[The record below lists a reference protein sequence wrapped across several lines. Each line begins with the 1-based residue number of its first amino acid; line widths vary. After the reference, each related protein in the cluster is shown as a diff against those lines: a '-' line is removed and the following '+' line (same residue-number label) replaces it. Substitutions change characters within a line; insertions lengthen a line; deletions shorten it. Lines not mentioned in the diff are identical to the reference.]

1 MSTNHKIVQLEYVNP
16 AVSRKKKRGRL
27 MALIATVLAA
37 AAAVVILK
45 TELSDKPVKVA
56 DYTTAA
62 VTSGEI
68 LSTTEASG
76 TVVLPIQVEIVS
88 PEDSYADEIYV
99 SEGDSITPETVLAL
113 LESPNLDDEK
123 DSLTVSLKQALIEL
137 ENINSEY
144 NYEIKNLTR
153 SITRLSADI
162 ADAQADADTAKAL
175 AELKSSRES
184 DYEEALDN
192 LESLQEELEDL
203 NSELE
208 QTLAK
213 KDIDIRKQ
221 DASIEQIRVNLEIVN
236 SDIEA
241 LSVKSPI
248 SGEVLS
254 INESLGIPGSSIET
268 TDSLFVIADR
278 SEAYIDFDVYEQ
290 YAGLLE
296 TGGKMT
302 VTSGTNTFEAEITKI
317 GRIATM
323 DSDGLAAMVT
333 VRARPLTDLE
343 LTPGASAVASISLGM
358 EENVIY
364 LPRGAYL
371 TTGSQKWVYLVNGDS
386 AVKTAVSFGDIEGAK
401 VKIKAG
407 LNEGD
412 VIITSGYQNFIDQK
426 EIQLARGGEDD

>member
-1 MSTNHKIVQLEYVNP
+1 MGTNHKIVQLEDVNP
-16 AVSRKKKRGRL
+16 AVSRKMKRGRL
-27 MALIATVLAA
+27 IALIATLLAA
-37 AAAVVILK
+37 AAVIIILK
-45 TELSDKPVKVA
+45 SVLADKPVKIT

-144 NYEIKNLTR
+144 NYDIKNLTR

-184 DYEEALDN
+184 DYEDALDN

-203 NSELE
+203 NLELE
-208 QTLAK
+208 QTLSK

-221 DASIEQIRVNLEIVN
+221 NASIEQIRVNLEIVN
-236 SDIEA
+236 GDIED

-268 TDSLFVIADR
+268 TDSLFVVADR

-302 VTSGTNTFEAEITKI
+302 VTSGTNTFEAEITRI

-333 VRARPLTDLE
+333 VRARPLTELE
-343 LTPGASAVASISLGM
+343 LTPGASAVASISLGI
-358 EENVIY
+358 EEDVLY

-371 TTGSQKWVYLVNGDS
+371 TTGSQKWVYLVDGDS

-407 LNEGD
+407 LKEGD

-426 EIQLARGGEDD
+426 EIQLTRGGEND